1 MYRKC
6 PCIFNSSKVQCCHL
20 FTKGALWTGNSFH
33 TFTNF
38 LPKGLYILRSH
49 IFLTFRIGIDAN
61 LNVYVV
67 VGEAGHLLS
76 NWFASTNTD
85 GVCYIEVSLLISS
98 LCYMIHDT
106 WNHIGYL
113 YLFYSFMYQAAN
125 LDCETNLKISKALEK
140 TWDYLTP
147 EKASEIKGLHL
158 FFEIEYLCILFS
170 NYSYFYLLH
179 CRDAVYVTQSTLLE
193 L

>member
-49 IFLTFRIGIDAN
+49 IFLTFRIVIDEN

-76 NWFASTNTD
+76 SWFASTNTD

-125 LDCETNLKISKALEK
+125 LDCETNLKIGKLWRRHGIIWLLRK
-140 TWDYLTP
+140 PQKLKVY
-147 EKASEIKGLHL
+147 I
-158 FFEIEYLCILFS
+158 FFLRSNIYVFCFPIILIFIYCI
-170 NYSYFYLLH
+170 
-179 CRDAVYVTQSTLLE
+179 AGMQST
-193 L
+193 